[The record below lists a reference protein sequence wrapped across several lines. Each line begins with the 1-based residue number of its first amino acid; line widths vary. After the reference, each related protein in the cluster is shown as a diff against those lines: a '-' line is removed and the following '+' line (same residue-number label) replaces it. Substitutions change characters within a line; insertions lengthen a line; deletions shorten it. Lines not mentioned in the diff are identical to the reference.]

1 VYRARKFQEGLR
13 LKGVE
18 NVKLAMIVKQR
29 KEASK
34 IESMDLV
41 GQVEGKD
48 CIIVDDM
55 IDTAVIFF

>member
-1 VYRARKFQEGLR
+1 MYRARKFQEGLR